1 VFISSWQN
9 VVVRR
14 SELMN
19 RRWTFVLVTILILW
33 TGIVLYFGTRNAVV
47 SSRQARWAYDILKR
61 IDQMLDLSETEL
73 FVRIKNGLNKL
84 WFGDRKMP
92 TVELVR
98 KSAHFGLYM
107 VLGIVSFWFAFTY
120 SRKILMAVIIS
131 VSLPALVASLDEYLQ
146 QFRGRGASLND
157 VMIDVSGAVTGTVF
171 CLVVFTLVRLIQFFL
186 SKKAQQRKEA

>member
-19 RRWTFVLVTILILW
+19 RRWIFVLVTILILW

>member
-107 VLGIVSFWFAFTY
+107 VLGIVSFWFAFAY

>member
-1 VFISSWQN
+1 MFISSWQN